1 MIRKIM
7 IRFFMAIFILF
18 LSGIPTKAD
27 ETHQRIER
35 PVRESINIR
44 QATQKAEEGWRV
56 EREKLVARFEQLQ
69 KEQELLKNRKAE
81 LHRQV
86 EAARPRLAAK
96 EKQLVDIEQISS
108 QIRPFLD
115 ELINELKFRTAEG
128 LPFLTAE
135 RRERIHKLE
144 SIMADP
150 DITLSE
156 KYRKAMEALL
166 VEAEYGFTIEV
177 YQETIAVEGQ
187 TMLVDVFRLGRLS
200 LFYQSLDQ
208 KHCGF
213 YNVAG
218 GSWQPLPASYSQGIR
233 TAIDIG
239 TKRRPVELIALP
251 IGRMVIR

>member
-1 MIRKIM
+1 MSYQGPIVVTTAWRRRSRRFAEDKKGYPGPKISALDFLGDCPECISALISKDRDRCVIRKIM

-86 EAARPRLAAK
+86 EAARPRLAGK

-115 ELINELKFRTAEG
+115 ELINELKFRPAEG

-166 VEAEYGFTIEV
+166 VEAEYGFTIEF
-177 YQETIAVEGQ
+177 TRNHAVE
-187 TMLVDVFRLGRLS
+187 
-200 LFYQSLDQ
+200 
-208 KHCGF
+208 
-213 YNVAG
+213 A
-218 GSWQPLPASYSQGIR
+218 
-233 TAIDIG
+233 
-239 TKRRPVELIALP
+239 
-251 IGRMVIR
+251 